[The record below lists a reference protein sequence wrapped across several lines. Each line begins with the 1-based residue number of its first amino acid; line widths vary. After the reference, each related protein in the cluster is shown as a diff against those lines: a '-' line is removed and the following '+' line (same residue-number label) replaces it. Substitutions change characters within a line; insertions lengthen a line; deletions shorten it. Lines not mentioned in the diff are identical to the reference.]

1 MKDLEID
8 IVELENLSEST
19 GDRGYIEILK
29 VKKLSLADLLD
40 TKVQG
45 ALVRSRFQAS
55 KEMDAPSSYFFGLE
69 RKNGQ
74 GRVIHTLLSEAGEEI
89 VEPSQI
95 RRRAVEFYASLYK
108 SEYEEDDGLMEGFT
122 SGLPQVSE
130 ETNSCLEGP
139 IQVQELRAALQGM
152 QARRAPGIDGLTV
165 EFFKAFW
172 DIFENDLLDVF
183 NESLA
188 SGSMPTSCR
197 RAVIALLP
205 KKGNL
210 QDIKNWRPVSLL
222 CVDYKLLSKLFAS
235 RLGIAMEHLI
245 HRDQTYCVSGRSMV
259 DNVHLIRNV
268 LDVSNSLGCNTGLI
282 SLDQE
287 KAFDR
292 VEHNFLWRVMEK
304 FGFSAG
310 FIAKI
315 KVLYSDVESVLK
327 EPLIH
332 GSRLDICTVTPGLLT
347 TLYTSKTVS
356 LQQLVE
362 AAGPELT
369 GAAGLGSLLGVRSVR
384 VAQQLLELW
393 RRRLSATEKSLL
405 IKHNRGE
412 AMPDPTDPFP
422 DIILSP
428 ELGEESGPLL
438 AVSSPGKLSLHR
450 ADKTTIYQ
458 NVTKVLNKKTSLP
471 SRNGQPTSSGGC
483 YTVPSPQMPL
493 SQF

>member
-1 MKDLEID
+1 
-8 IVELENLSEST
+8 
-19 GDRGYIEILK
+19 
-29 VKKLSLADLLD
+29 
-40 TKVQG
+40 
-45 ALVRSRFQAS
+45 
-55 KEMDAPSSYFFGLE
+55 MDAPSSYFFGLE

-95 RRRAVEFYASLYK
+95 RRRAVEFYASLYT
-108 SEYEEDDGLMEGFT
+108 SEYVEDDGLMEGFT
-122 SGLPQVSE
+122 RGLPQVSE
-130 ETNSCLEGP
+130 ATNSCLEGP
-139 IQVQELRAALQGM
+139 IQAQELRAALQGM

-235 RLGIAMEHLI
+235 RLGMAMEHLI
-245 HRDQTYCVSGRSMV
+245 HRDQTYCVSGSSMV

-292 VEHNFLWRVMEK
+292 VEHNFLWRVMER

-315 KVLYSDVESVLK
+315 KVLYSDVESVLKGIFKSWALFNRNVFENINSLHWLLK

-347 TLYTSKTVS
+347 TLYKSKTVS

-384 VAQQLLELW
+384 VTQQLLEL
-393 RRRLSATEKSLL
+393 
-405 IKHNRGE
+405 
-412 AMPDPTDPFP
+412 
-422 DIILSP
+422 
-428 ELGEESGPLL
+428 
-438 AVSSPGKLSLHR
+438 
-450 ADKTTIYQ
+450 
-458 NVTKVLNKKTSLP
+458 
-471 SRNGQPTSSGGC
+471 
-483 YTVPSPQMPL
+483 
-493 SQF
+493 